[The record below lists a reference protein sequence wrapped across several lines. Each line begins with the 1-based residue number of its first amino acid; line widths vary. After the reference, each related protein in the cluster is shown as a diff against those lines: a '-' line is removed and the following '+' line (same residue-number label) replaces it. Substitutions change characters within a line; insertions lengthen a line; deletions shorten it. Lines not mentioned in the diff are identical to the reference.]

1 MNDYLTQIYTQ
12 LFAELNYTR
21 DSLIPNFFFNT
32 EKNSFYCCSI
42 INETEN
48 EVLVEKWMSEQKN
61 LFQTVMEK
69 QANPQRVKN
78 NTTHLVFYLTE
89 NENKN
94 FVYELEEDE
103 YYFKKNV
110 IVLNHSE
117 IRDFENHFNDSP
129 FETYK
134 LFLENIVDSHDL
146 FENYKKYG
154 NKDFYSM
161 ILKFY
166 IKIPSL
172 YLSKSVSS
180 NELETLKESIEKKLE
195 EEELFDFVNQL
206 NEDIDKYIKSGKE
219 LKNIDAETILDI
231 WIGEN
236 DNEK

>member
-1 MNDYLTQIYTQ
+1 
-12 LFAELNYTR
+12 
-21 DSLIPNFFFNT
+21 
-32 EKNSFYCCSI
+32 
-42 INETEN
+42 
-48 EVLVEKWMSEQKN
+48 MSEQKN

-117 IRDFENHFNDSP
+117 IRDFENRFTDSP

-195 EEELFDFVNQL
+195 EEELVDFVNQL
-206 NEDIDKYIKSGKE
+206 NEDIDKYIKSDKE